1 MSMAHKCTRGSLRTH
16 PSYVDC
22 PGLVRVCPDYS
33 NNNTDTD
40 QGVCVSLIYMQGI
53 LN

>member
-1 MSMAHKCTRGSLRTH
+1 MYSRLAAYPPFVR
-16 PSYVDC
+16 
-22 PGLVRVCPDYS
+22 GLVRVCPDYS